1 MVCSAR
7 FAPWGAL
14 LQTYRVAPSPGLL
27 ERLCQYWPNYTKL
40 SPCFH
45 SDISA
50 YMSNFGLFLVTLKN
64 TKQKGDITGNV
75 TTVHQADGPAGTD
88 GAASIRNRTVQT
100 YLPGAVQPHRFLSPI
115 FWCTNTSRTKLSSA
129 LFPSLLMVSAHRT
142 GSVLF

>member
-1 MVCSAR
+1 MVCSAG
-7 FAPWGAL
+7 FAPQGAL
-14 LQTYRVAPSPGLL
+14 LQPRRAALSSGLL

-75 TTVHQADGPAGTD
+75 TTMHQADVPAGTN
-88 GAASIRNRTVQT
+88 GAASTGGSTVQT
-100 YLPGAVQPHRFLSPI
+100 YLPRAVQPHRFLSPV
-115 FWCTNTSRTKLSSA
+115 FWCINTPRSKLSSA
-129 LFPSLLMVSAHRT
+129 LFPSLLMVSAQRT